1 MKSPLTEINFTRL
14 GNYCPISFFTL
25 PLLFLF
31 SFSSCT
37 SDNKEGSKNLFGL
50 GYGISSTTLLVNDL
64 KAARN
69 YYADTLGFTMPS
81 ADEFNKG
88 IFDGAFTTSIDFP
101 DFSSIEFLSVAD
113 SVVVER
119 KYAFIESF
127 LKQHVGVRTYA
138 LSTSSADTTF
148 TWLASQGIKTDSVK
162 SYRTSTTTPKGWG
175 WDDGGPDI
183 NSVDFDSINPPA
195 HLPNF
200 IQQVGSNYQQ
210 MQTEWKTYYIYGRV
224 YTKHRNGVVGTSALK
239 IAVEN
244 LEEARKEFK
253 KMGFTELETNPTKNT
268 ARFKLVRNQE
278 LHLVAPT
285 SPEDHVS
292 NFLKTRGSGVFA
304 ITFEVENLDS
314 TKAFLKKSLPTEALL
329 IDSIHGRLT
338 IPQEHA
344 YGVQLEFV
352 KEPEK
357 QAILVKQLA
366 IGSALDS
373 IATKHAA
380 GLYAKYCALCHGEN
394 REGYAADFAP
404 SLRSHSLMATTQSSN
419 FLRYTIQYG
428 RANTA
433 MAGYITE
440 QGGPLEYIE
449 IELLLQWLYETSGV
463 KETVELSREPVTGN
477 VLLGSTLYAQNCA
490 SCHGTNGEGISAP
503 ALGNPLLLATATDEF
518 LKYAIKEGRDSTL
531 MPAFKNSLSEDEI
544 NNVTAFLRSRA
555 SGWNIPQGD
564 TVTIP
569 TPENYVLN
577 PNSKAP
583 TFTLRENRFVSAVQV
598 YQALKDSARMVLLDA
613 RSKVAW
619 RQTHIPGSV
628 PVPYYEEPDTF
639 VKDLPNDSTMIVVYC
654 ACPHAASG
662 RVVNTLRRHGF
673 KNTAILD
680 EGILVWSQL
689 GYPVRNGN

>member
-1 MKSPLTEINFTRL
+1 MKNTLTEINFAQSVNRHPTSL
-14 GNYCPISFFTL
+14 LTL
-25 PLLFLF
+25 LLFFLLVV
-31 SFSSCT
+31 SSCT
-37 SDNKEGSKNLFGL
+37 SDKEDGSKNLFGL
-50 GYGISSTTLLVNDL
+50 GYGISSTTILVKDL

-69 YYADTLGFTMPS
+69 YYADTLGFTMPLP
-81 ADEFNKG
+81 ADFKKG
-88 IFDGAFTTSIDFP
+88 LFDGALTAAIDFP
-101 DFSSIEFLSVAD
+101 DYSSIEFLSVTD
-113 SVVVER
+113 SAIVEKR
-119 KYAFIESF
+119 YAFIESF
-127 LKQHVGVRTYA
+127 LKQHSGVRTYS
-138 LSTSSADTTF
+138 LSTSSADTTY
-148 TWLASQGIKTDSVK
+148 TWLASREIKTDSVK
-162 SYRTSTTTPKGWG
+162 SYRTSTTPPQGWG

-183 NSVDFDSINPPA
+183 NSVGFDSINPPA

-200 IQQVGSNYQQ
+200 VESVGSNYQQ

-253 KMGFTELETNPTKNT
+253 KMGFSELETNPTKNT
-268 ARFKLVRNQE
+268 ARYKLVRNQE
-278 LHLVAPT
+278 LHLVAPGP
-285 SPEDHVS
+285 PEDNVTT
-292 NFLKTRGSGVFA
+292 FLKKRGSGVFA

-314 TKAFLKKSLPTEALL
+314 TKAFLKKNLPTEALL
-329 IDSIHGRLT
+329 TDSLEGRLT

-352 KEPEK
+352 KEPED
-357 QAILVKQLA
+357 QAILAKQLA
-366 IGSALDS
+366 IGSVLDS
-373 IATKHAA
+373 TATKHAA
-380 GLYAKYCALCHGEN
+380 GLYTKYCALCHGEN
-394 REGYAADFAP
+394 REGNAADFAP
-404 SLRSHSLMATTQSSN
+404 SLRSHSLMSTTKSSN

-433 MAGYITE
+433 MAGYIKD
-440 QGGPLEYIE
+440 QGGPLQYIE
-449 IELLLQWLYETSGV
+449 IELLLQWLYEASGV
-463 KETVELSREPVTGN
+463 ESPLELSREPVAGN
-477 VLLGSTLYAQNCA
+477 VQFGSTLYAQNCA
-490 SCHGTNGEGISAP
+490 SCHGANGEGISAP
-503 ALGNPLLLATATDEF
+503 ALGNPMLLATATDEF

-544 NNVTAFLRSRA
+544 NDVTAFLRSRA

-577 PNSKAP
+577 PKSKAP

-628 PVPYYEEPDTF
+628 PVPYYEEPDVF

-662 RVVNTLRRHGF
+662 RVVNTLTRHGF

-689 GYPVRNGN
+689 GYPVRNGH